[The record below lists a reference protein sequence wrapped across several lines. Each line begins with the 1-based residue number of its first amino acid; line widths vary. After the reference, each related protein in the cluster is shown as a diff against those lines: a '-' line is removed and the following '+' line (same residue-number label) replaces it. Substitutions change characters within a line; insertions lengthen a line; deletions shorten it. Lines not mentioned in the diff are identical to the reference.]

1 MTFKNEVFSLWIGP
15 RLSILEQTCI
25 NSFLEKGIVFIL
37 YIYNNLENVP
47 QGTVIRDA
55 NTVILEEE
63 YSKYDNPSYFS
74 NLFRYTLL
82 YELGG
87 IWVDMD
93 LVCIQPIDLSS
104 EYIFSSELKNDEQ
117 HTNAGI
123 IGCPPKTTLM
133 YDCKQEVQ
141 NIVHSKQSIKHG
153 QLGPKVLKKYVSK
166 HELEHYVLPPYVF
179 CYYGFREVHTIFTS
193 IINHIDELEDATCIH
208 LWNNVLSKE
217 GIDKTVPLK
226 NTLYDNLTSLYTQT
240 TTINVTYKAH
250 RTQEQ
255 STLNLSVN
263 SIFVAYSEAEAFSLK
278 QQNPS
283 SYIVLIKKRVNA
295 FLVYCNKLNT
305 HVYEYTD
312 KIILEEQSKF
322 NILKSVLKK

>member
-15 RLSILEQTCI
+15 RLSIMEQTCI
-25 NSFLEKGIVFIL
+25 NSFLEKGTAFIL
-37 YIYNNLENVP
+37 YIYDNLENVP
-47 QGTVIRDA
+47 AGTVIKDA
-55 NTVILEEE
+55 NTVVPFSE
-63 YSKYDNPSYFS
+63 YSNYDNPSYFS

-93 LVCIQPIDLSS
+93 LICIQPIDLSS

-133 YDCKQEVQ
+133 YDCKMEVEHIVYNKQ
-141 NIVHSKQSIKHG
+141 NIKHG

-166 HELEHYVLPPYVF
+166 HELDHYVLPPYVF
-179 CYYGFREVHTIFTS
+179 CYYSFREVHSIFSDTIDT
-193 IINHIDELEDATCIH
+193 LEDATCIH

-217 GIDKTVPLK
+217 GIDKTTPLK
-226 NTLYDNLTSLYTQT
+226 NTLYDNLTRLYAPTS
-240 TTINVTYKAH
+240 TINVTHNAH

-255 STLNLSVN
+255 NILNLSDN
-263 SIFVAYSEAEAFSLK
+263 SILVAYSEAEALTLK
-278 QQNPS
+278 QQNPCS
-283 SYIVLIKKRVNA
+283 KIVLFKHNVNA
-295 FLVYCNKLNT
+295 FLVHCNKLNT
-305 HVYEYTD
+305 YVYDYVD
-312 KIILEEQSKF
+312 KIVVEEQSKF
-322 NILKSVLKK
+322 NILKTLLKK

>member
-15 RLSILEQTCI
+15 SLSILEQTCI
-25 NSFLEKGIVFIL
+25 NSFLEKGTVFIL

-87 IWVDMD
+87 IWIDMD
-93 LVCIQPIDLSS
+93 LICIHPIDLSN

-123 IGCPPKTTLM
+123 IGCPPKTALM

-141 NIVHSKQSIKHG
+141 TIVHSKQTIKHG
-153 QLGPKVLKKYVSK
+153 QLGPKILKKYVSK
-166 HELEHYVLPPYVF
+166 HELDHYVLPHYVF
-179 CYYGFREVHTIFTS
+179 CYYGFREVHSIFSAITS
-193 IINHIDELEDATCIH
+193 IDVLEDAICIH

-217 GIDKTVPLK
+217 GIDKTTPLK
-226 NTLYDNLTSLYTQT
+226 NTLYDKLIRLYAPTCT
-240 TTINVTYKAH
+240 NNIMYKKH
-250 RTQEQ
+250 KTEEQ
-255 STLNLSVN
+255 NTLNFSDN
-263 SIFVAYSEAEAFSLK
+263 SIFVAYSEAEALTLK
-278 QQNPS
+278 QQNPCS
-283 SYIVLIKKRVNA
+283 RIILIKQTVNV
-295 FLVYCNKLNT
+295 FLVQCNKLNT
-305 HVYEYTD
+305 SVYDYTD
-312 KIILEEQSKF
+312 KIILEEESKF

>member
-15 RLSILEQTCI
+15 NLSILEQTCI
-25 NSFLEKGIVFIL
+25 NSFLEKGTAFIL

-47 QGTVIRDA
+47 QGTIIKDA
-55 NTVILEEE
+55 NTVVPFLE
-63 YSKYDNPSYFS
+63 YKQYDNPSYFS

-93 LVCIQPIDLSS
+93 LICIHSIDLSN

-123 IGCPPKTTLM
+123 IGCPPKTRLM

-141 NIVHSKQSIKHG
+141 TIVHSKQRIKHG

-166 HELEHYVLPPYVF
+166 HNLDHYVLPPYVF
-179 CYYGFREVHTIFTS
+179 CYYGFREVSQIFN
-193 IINHIDELEDATCIH
+193 IINNTMELNDASCIH
-208 LWNNVLSKE
+208 LWNNVLFKE
-217 GIDKTVPLK
+217 GIDKTTPLK
-226 NTLYDNLTSLYTQT
+226 NTLYDKLIRLYAPISTNN
-240 TTINVTYKAH
+240 IIYKTH
-250 RTQEQ
+250 KTEEQ
-255 STLNLSVN
+255 NTLNFSDN
-263 SIFVAYSEAEAFSLK
+263 SIFVAYSETEALTLK
-278 QQNPS
+278 QQNPCS
-283 SYIVLIKKRVNA
+283 RIILIKQSVNV
-295 FLVYCNKLNT
+295 FLVQCNKLNT
-305 HVYEYTD
+305 YVYDYTD
-312 KIILEEQSKF
+312 KIILEEESKF